1 MGWVLEAAR
10 GGGARSVPPLRLR
23 VLPGRRGALGS
34 RVVVLTLAVAAVTG
48 SAYEVTEVV
57 EDYSREGASMSKV
70 FVDTDA
76 ASEEDFREIT
86 DRLRE
91 QRYEDLLW
99 VEFYDGSTVDTTGV
113 VLDLDSSGG
122 VEFGDGSSATGG
134 GRGRGVRRSRG
145 GDTRRLPLRG

>member
-1 MGWVLEAAR
+1 M
-10 GGGARSVPPLRLR
+10 
-23 VLPGRRGALGS
+23 
-34 RVVVLTLAVAAVTG
+34 LTLAVAAVTG